1 MGYVQLMCMEPT
13 SFKLKYGVNNN
24 NLDVDKKYFSAS
36 YYGTL
41 GNFIVNYNLS
51 KLAEDDEIDTDEYSV
66 LCVVQNILQRGK
78 NTFPSE
84 YLKEKIND
92 PEEYDIVMRFQMALL
107 NLFRDSYVSLKKGKL
122 KLHIAESDFI
132 NTAELIAI
140 AYEDVNKWITAIVDL
155 SKVPLKLPKLVIL
168 SEPSSDAVN
177 IYFKLSSGF
186 NNDEMEDGAG
196 IYIYADYES
205 DNDYYRIVTST
216 HIKYRFEAETYDK
229 ENKAFLYL
237 LRNIFGHKEFREGQ
251 LPIIKNALAFE
262 DTIGILPTG
271 TGKSLCYQ
279 MAILLQPGVSLIT
292 VPIISLMQDQIRG
305 MNNRGIDRVG
315 SVSSAVIGN
324 ARDYIMDQFLDGKY
338 QCILVAPERLQNE
351 KFVRKLQ
358 KLNLEMNFSYAVI
371 DEVHCLSEWGHD
383 FRVSYLRLIPNLKKY
398 CTDICLFGLTATASQ
413 QVLEDLKAEFD
424 NDGSGIKTLTSM
436 DRDELEFKRIYI
448 EYPSERF
455 EIIEDIIEEHNKTYE
470 SNGVQKP
477 SVGLVFCATVDKGNS
492 LYNPAVKNIYNK
504 LNETDSLKGRVLK
517 YYSKNTP
524 PKERSLC
531 QSKFM
536 DKDFDGV
543 MVCTKAFGMG
553 IDKENIKF
561 TIHSSVPASVES
573 FFQEAG
579 RAGRDADKTTK
590 STCYIICRLKDQ
602 EQIVEQIFNP
612 ETLQIDRKN
621 LSDRLYGDLATTMH
635 FYNKNR
641 PSFDTVYSDMKLFI
655 DKLPEEYNFSNDD
668 ELEKYQNAL
677 YRLFLLGIVDNWTIN
692 YISPHRGILKIEYA
706 DANRLKIKES
716 LLKYIHKHDK
726 EFCLDGSNP
735 NYDKYWKI
743 VCEAEENGREA
754 NIRQYAYIL
763 YLWTED
769 NILYTRLQS
778 SKTMYD
784 LCAPKVTEE
793 EFREKIND
801 YFRFSDKSLIF
812 GMIASEPMN
821 YHLWFDVLYEK
832 KDNGNVSP
840 IRKDEA
846 LSRNNMLARQ
856 LESYWRN
863 TGLNYLSGM
872 LRLLISNFEDTEG
885 EWRLRDSFKSIKQ
898 SADVDENTI
907 LDKTLA
913 IAKKCKIKERN
924 ALSRVLIE
932 LDPEY
937 AYTMHNSLHDQY
949 SGAHLIHRAAKKIN
963 SILGDN
969 LKWTI

>member
-13 SFKLKYGVNNN
+13 YLKLKHGAKNS

-36 YYGTL
+36 YNGTL
-41 GNFIVNYNLS
+41 GNFIVNYNLP
-51 KLAEDDEIDTDEYSV
+51 KLTEDEEIDTDEYSV

-78 NTFPSE
+78 KTFPSE
-84 YLKEKIND
+84 YLKEKIKD
-92 PEEYDIVMRFQMALL
+92 LKEYDIVMRFQMALL
-107 NLFRDSYVSLKKGKL
+107 NLFRESYVSLKKTKL
-122 KLHIAESDFI
+122 KLYIAESDYVG
-132 NTAELIAI
+132 TEKLITI
-140 AYEDVNKWITAIVDL
+140 AYEDVYKWITAIVDL
-155 SKVPLKLPKLVIL
+155 SKVPLKLPELIIL
-168 SEPSSDAVN
+168 SEPSSDAIN
-177 IYFKLSSGF
+177 INFKISSGF

-205 DNDYYRIVTST
+205 ESDYYRIATST
-216 HIKYRFEAETYDK
+216 HIKYRFDAETYDK
-229 ENKAFLYL
+229 ENEALLFL
-237 LRNIFGHKEFREGQ
+237 LRNIFGHNEFREGQ

-279 MAILLQPGVSLIT
+279 MAVLLQPGVSLIT

-315 SVSSAVIGN
+315 SISSVVTGN

-338 QCILVAPERLQNE
+338 QCILVSPERLQNE

-358 KLNLEMNFSYAVI
+358 KLNQEMNFSYAVI

-398 CTDICLFGLTATASQ
+398 CTDICLLGLTATASQ

-436 DRDELEFKRIYI
+436 DRDELEFKRIHI
-448 EYPSERF
+448 KYPSERF
-455 EIIEDIIEEHNKTYE
+455 KIIEDIIEEHNKTYE

-477 SVGLVFCATVDKGNS
+477 SVGLVFCATVSPGGSFSK
-492 LYNPAVKNIYNK
+492 PAVKNIYKK
-504 LNETDSLKGRVLK
+504 LNETDRLNGRVLE
-517 YYSKNTP
+517 YYAKNSKP
-524 PKERSLC
+524 EERSSI

-536 DKDFDGV
+536 DKKFDGI
-543 MVCTKAFGMG
+543 MVCTNAFGMG

-561 TIHSSVPASVES
+561 TVHSSIPASVES

-579 RAGRDADKTTK
+579 RAGRDADKSIK
-590 STCYIICRLKDQ
+590 STCYIVCRLEDQ
-602 EQIVEQIFNP
+602 EQFVEQIFNP
-612 ETLQIDRKN
+612 ETSQTSREI
-621 LSDRLYGDLATTMH
+621 LSDQLYGDLATTMH
-635 FYNKNR
+635 FYNSGR

-655 DKLPEEYNFSNDD
+655 NNLPEEYNFSSDV
-668 ELEKYQNAL
+668 ELENYQNTL

-692 YISPHRGILKIEYA
+692 YISPYSGTLKIEYA
-706 DANRLKIKES
+706 DANRLKIKEN

-726 EFCLDGSNP
+726 EFCIDGSNP

-743 VCEAEENGREA
+743 VREAEENGRDA
-754 NIRQYAYIL
+754 NIREYANIL

-778 SKTMYD
+778 IKTMYD
-784 LCAPKVTEE
+784 LCATKITDE
-793 EFREKIND
+793 EFREKLND

-821 YHLWFDVLYEK
+821 YHLWFNVLYEK
-832 KDNGNVSP
+832 KDNGDISP
-840 IRKDEA
+840 IGKEEA
-846 LSRNNMLARQ
+846 VTRNNMLARQ

-872 LRLLISNFEDTEG
+872 LRLIISKFEGTEG
-885 EWRLRDSFKSIKQ
+885 EWRLRDSFKTIRQ
-898 SADVDENTI
+898 SVDIDESEI

-913 IAKKCKIKERN
+913 IAKKCREQN

-932 LDPEY
+932 FNSEY
-937 AYTMHNSLHDQY
+937 ADKIYNSLHDQY
-949 SGAHLIHRAAKKIN
+949 SSAYLINKATKKIN
-963 SILGDN
+963 SILEDE
-969 LKWTI
+969 LKWII

>member
-13 SFKLKYGVNNN
+13 SLKLKYGVKNN

-41 GNFIVNYNLS
+41 GNFVVNYNLS
-51 KLAEDDEIDTDEYSV
+51 KLAEDDAIDTDEYSV
-66 LCVVQNILQRGK
+66 LCVVQNILQRGR

-84 YLKEKIND
+84 YLKEKINN
-92 PEEYDIVMRFQMALL
+92 PGKYDIVMRFQMALL
-107 NLFRDSYVSLKKGKL
+107 NLFRDSYVSLKKAKI
-122 KLHIAESDFI
+122 KIYICESDFVD
-132 NTAELIAI
+132 TAELITI
-140 AYEDVNKWITAIVDL
+140 AYEDINKWITAIVDL
-155 SKVPLKLPKLVIL
+155 SKVPLKLPELVIL

-186 NNDEMEDGAG
+186 NNDEMEDAAG
-196 IYIYADYES
+196 IYIYADHES
-205 DNDYYRIVTST
+205 ENDYYRIATST
-216 HIKYRFEAETYDK
+216 HIKYHFDAENYDK
-229 ENKAFLYL
+229 ENEALLFL
-237 LRNIFGHKEFREGQ
+237 LRNIFGHNEFREGQ

-271 TGKSLCYQ
+271 TGKSVCYQ
-279 MAILLQPGVSLIT
+279 MAVLLQPGVSLIT

-305 MNNRGIDRVG
+305 MNNRGIDRVESISSSVTG
-315 SVSSAVIGN
+315 S
-324 ARDYIMDQFLDGKY
+324 ARDEIMANFLDGKY
-338 QCILVAPERLQNE
+338 QCILISPERAQNE
-351 KFVRKLQ
+351 KFVRELQ
-358 KLNLEMNFSYAVI
+358 KLNQDMNFSYAVI

-424 NDGSGIKTLTSM
+424 NDGSGIKMLASM
-436 DRDELEFKRIYI
+436 DREELDFKRIY
-448 EYPSERF
+448 PDALNGRF
-455 EIIEDIIEEHNKTYE
+455 EIIKKIIEKHDKPYV
-470 SNGVQKP
+470 SNGVSKP
-477 SVGLVFCATVDKGNS
+477 SVGLVFCATVNPGRYYK
-492 LYNPAVKNIYNK
+492 PAVKNIYEE
-504 LNETDSLKGRVLK
+504 LNNTARFKGKVLQYHGKCSQEDRVDIQ
-517 YYSKNTP
+517 SRFMEKN
-524 PKERSLC
+524 
-531 QSKFM
+531 
-536 DKDFDGV
+536 FDGI

-573 FFQEAG
+573 FSQEAG
-579 RAGRDADKTTK
+579 RAGRDADKSIK
-590 STCYIICRLKDQ
+590 STCYIICGLEEEEK
-602 EQIVEQIFNP
+602 IVEKIFNP
-612 ETLQIDRKN
+612 ETVQTEREALTAS
-621 LSDRLYGDLATTMH
+621 LCSDLNTTMF

-641 PSFDTVYSDMKLFI
+641 PGFDTVSRNMMKFLESY
-655 DKLPEEYNFSNDD
+655 PEEYAFYGD
-668 ELEKYQNAL
+668 EDLKEYQNAL
-677 YRLFLLGIVDNWTIN
+677 YRLYLLGIVDNWTID
-692 YISPHRGILKIEYA
+692 YHSQSSGLLKIEYK
-706 DANRLKIKES
+706 DANLPTIEKS

-735 NYDKYWKI
+735 NYDKYWK
-743 VCEAEENGREA
+743 VMCESKKLGLDD
-754 NIRQYAYIL
+754 NIWKYAYIL

-784 LCAPKVTEE
+784 LCSANISDK
-793 EFREKIND
+793 EFKERLND
-801 YFRFSDKSLIF
+801 YFRYTDKALIF

-821 YHLWFDVLYEK
+821 YNLWFDVLYQNTD
-832 KDNGNVSP
+832 DNIKLIS
-840 IRKDEA
+840 KDEA
-846 LSRNNMLARQ
+846 LKRNSMLARQ

-898 SADVDENTI
+898 SVDVDENEI

-913 IAKKCKIKERN
+913 IAKKCKIKEQN

-932 LDPEY
+932 FNQEY
-937 AYTMHNSLHDQY
+937 AHTIYDSLHDQY
-949 SGAHLIHRAAKKIN
+949 SGAHLINRATKKIN
-963 SILGDN
+963 SILGDK